1 MQNVIQLAFFAFC
14 FHQISWSIFSSSI
27 IIFITPIYKSYLNSI
42 YTNIKCKQI
51 LEEKPNLFVTTFSLT
66 SSQYLFLFLTFK
78 LYNISVK
85 LILFLSLKYLLILYS
100 VVLALDTPLKYSHIT
115 NDLLM
120 AKTSDFIYPIQTTFT
135 VVYSLFQPLYF
146 LASPETTFQSSYFSA
161 YLSISLVDFSSYV
174 YSLYINVFN
183 FSFLVL
189 FFPLYIPFLSH
200 HIYAYDFNSHLYAN
214 NLQTITNKL

>member
-1 MQNVIQLAFFAFC
+1 MQNVIQLGFFTFC

-51 LEEKPNLFVTTFSLT
+51 LEEQPNLFVTTFSLT

-100 VVLALDTPLKYSHIT
+100 VVLALDTPLKYSRIT

-135 VVYSLFQPLYF
+135 LLFTLSFSLFISMLLQRLPSRFPIFLPICLSLQLTSLLLYIHYILMSSIF
-146 LASPETTFQSSYFSA
+146 PSQSSFFHS
-161 YLSISLVDFSSYV
+161 
-174 YSLYINVFN
+174 VFP
-183 FSFLVL
+183 S
-189 FFPLYIPFLSH
+189 
-200 HIYAYDFNSHLYAN
+200 
-214 NLQTITNKL
+214 